1 VSDDHNISIDPTQ
14 LLFKLQNIDSLNQ
27 SLSGCLKPEEIAHK
41 ITDGLIDKFNCAFAR
56 IWLVEND
63 RASLR
68 LVASSGLY
76 TRLNGDFSTVPM
88 GAYKVGKIAQNCIPF
103 LSNQL
108 AKESWVK
115 DPHWAIDN
123 NICGF
128 AGLPLAIAGRTIGVL
143 AVFSNRPME
152 TELLEALNFLCSSVA
167 VAINNAQLN
176 QAELKILSN
185 TYSPKILT
193 KIPLSEQ
200 ILGIL
205 PNVRLTLLGTE
216 RPLNTLTTYILL
228 KATETLKTRNCSY
241 CRLTYKSDDL
251 YLEAMFVSELNLQQD
266 PVFKDTNYLIKNIG
280 GKLKI
285 RLSANNIV
293 QIKISLPY
301 ENTPKTKV
309 NLSVREQEVIQLLTE
324 GLRDREIAKKL
335 FISDRTVKFH
345 INNAVTKLNAKTRI
359 QAVHQA
365 YSQGLL
371 TSIVEKGN

>member
-1 VSDDHNISIDPTQ
+1 MSLDPTQ

-41 ITDGLIDKFNCAFAR
+41 ITDGLIDKFNCTFAR

-63 RASLR
+63 RSSLK

-76 TRLNGDFSTVPM
+76 TRLNGEFSTVSM

-115 DPHWAIDN
+115 NPRWAIDN

-128 AGLPLAIAGRTIGVL
+128 AGLPLAIAGRTVGVL

-176 QAELKILSN
+176 QAKLKALSN
-185 TYSPKILT
+185 TYSSKISANM
-193 KIPLSEQ
+193 PLSEQ
-200 ILGIL
+200 ISGIL

-216 RPLNTLTTYILL
+216 RPLNTFATYILL
-228 KATETLKTRNCSY
+228 KTTETFRTRNCRY
-241 CRLTYKSDDL
+241 CRLTYKSNEL
-251 YLEAMFVSELNLQQD
+251 YLEAMLVSKLNLQQD
-266 PVFKDTNYLIKNIG
+266 SIFQDINYLISDTG

-285 RLSANNIV
+285 KLSANNIA

-301 ENTPKTKV
+301 ENIPKIKV
-309 NLSVREQEVIQLLTE
+309 SLSHREQEVIQLLAE
-324 GLRDREIAKKL
+324 GFRDREIAKKL

-345 INNAVTKLNAKTRI
+345 INNAVTKLKARTRI
-359 QAVHQA
+359 QAIHLA

-371 TSIVEKGN
+371 NSIIEKSN

>member
-1 VSDDHNISIDPTQ
+1 MSDDHNISIDPTQ

-128 AGLPLAIAGRTIGVL
+128 AGLPLAIAGKTVGVL
-143 AVFSNRPME
+143 AVFSNQPME
-152 TELLEALNFLCSSVA
+152 TELLEALKFLCSSVA

-176 QAELKILSN
+176 QAELKAFSN
-185 TYSPKILT
+185 TYSSKILT
-193 KIPLSEQ
+193 NVPLSEQ
-200 ILGIL
+200 ISSIL
-205 PNVRLTLLGTE
+205 PNARLTLLGTE
-216 RPLNTLTTYILL
+216 RPLNTFTTYILL
-228 KATETLKTRNCSY
+228 KTTETFRTINCRY
-241 CRLTYKSDDL
+241 CRLTYKSNEL
-251 YLEAMFVSELNLQQD
+251 YLEAMFVSELDLQHD
-266 PVFKDTNYLIKNIG
+266 PILKDINYLLNNTG

-285 RLSANNIV
+285 ELSANNIA

-301 ENTPKTKV
+301 ENTSKIKV
-309 NLSVREQEVIQLLTE
+309 NLSSREQEVVQLLAA
-324 GLRDREIAKKL
+324 GFRDREIANQL

-345 INNAVTKLNAKTRI
+345 INNAVTKLKARTRI
-359 QAVHQA
+359 QAIHIA

-371 TSIVEKGN
+371 TSIKIT